1 MILPPKGLKQVY
13 DTIKLESLRGGC
25 TVLVLVAPDV
35 DAIAACRIVTTALCA
50 DLISF
55 NVTILLFGCE
65 MLRKKKKKT
74 LVCHCFVHDCCWRE
88 FLNRAV
94 FFFFF
99 FFFHT
104 RRSSQSLDMKI

>member
-65 MLRKKKKKT
+65 MLRKKKKKNT
-74 LVCHCFVHDCCWRE
+74 CLPLFCARLLLARIFE
-88 FLNRAV
+88 PSG

-99 FFFHT
+99 FFFTHADQAN
-104 RRSSQSLDMKI
+104 RWI

>member
-55 NVTILLFGCE
+55 NVTARIALI
-65 MLRKKKKKT
+65 MLRKKKNCFLA
-74 LVCHCFVHDCCWRE
+74 LVFCAIGCWRE
-88 FLNRAV
+88 ILNPSG

-99 FFFHT
+99 FFFLAD
-104 RRSSQSLDMKI
+104 QANCGI